1 MVQAVS
7 QLMTFQEFLAWK
19 PKTGRYGL
27 HDGVVIEMQPTG
39 PHVREASPEEKQVVG
54 LLNRKLN
61 VLIDQEDLD
70 CFIPNTAMVQP
81 LGYETGY
88 KPDVL
93 MVDRAAL
100 AQEPL
105 WERESVITLGDSVKL
120 VVEVTSTNW
129 PDDYARKFEDYEAM
143 GIAEYWIVE
152 HYRGLGGR
160 RYIGSPKQP
169 TITVCRLVEGVYET
183 QLFRQGESLV
193 SPSFPNLRLTADQI
207 FGAGT

>member
-7 QLMTFQEFLAWK
+7 QLMSFQEFLAWK
-19 PKTGRYGL
+19 PETGRYEL
-27 HDGVVIEMQPTG
+27 HDGVVVEMQPTG
-39 PHVREASPEEKQVVG
+39 PHEQVVG

-61 VLIDQEDLD
+61 ALLDQEDLNY
-70 CFIPNTAMVQP
+70 FIPNTAMVRP
-81 LGYETGY
+81 LGYQTGY

-93 MVDRAAL
+93 MVDMAAL

-105 WERESVITLGDSVKL
+105 WERESVITLGSSVKL

-143 GIAEYWIVE
+143 GIAEYWIVD
-152 HYRGLGGR
+152 YKGLGGR

-169 TITVCRLVEGVYET
+169 TITVCQLVEGVYET
-183 QLFRQGESLV
+183 QLFRRGESLV
-193 SPSFPNLRLTADQI
+193 SPSFPGLRLTTDHFFAA
-207 FGAGT
+207 GA

>member
-19 PKTGRYGL
+19 PETGRYEL

-39 PHVREASPEEKQVVG
+39 SHERVVG

-61 VLIDQEDLD
+61 VLMEQEDLD

-81 LGYETGY
+81 LGFETGY
-88 KPDVL
+88 KPDIL
-93 MVDRAAL
+93 MINDAEL
-100 AQEPL
+100 AREPL
-105 WERESVITLGDSVKL
+105 WERESVITLGSSVKL
-120 VVEVTSTNW
+120 VVEGTSTNW

-143 GIAEYWIVE
+143 GIAEYWIVD
-152 HYRGLGGR
+152 YKGLGGR

-169 TITVCRLVEGVYET
+169 TITVCQLVDGIYET
-183 QLFRQGESLV
+183 RLFRRGESLV
-193 SPSFPNLRLTADQI
+193 SPSFPSLRLTTDQV
-207 FGAGT
+207 FAAGEM

>member
-7 QLMTFQEFLAWK
+7 QLMNFQEFLAWK
-19 PKTGRYGL
+19 PETGRYEL
-27 HDGVVIEMQPTG
+27 HDGAIVEMQPTG
-39 PHVREASPEEKQVVG
+39 PHEQVVG

-61 VLIDQEDLD
+61 ALLDQEDLNY
-70 CFIPNTAMVQP
+70 FIPNTAMVRP
-81 LGYETGY
+81 LGYQTGY

-93 MVDRAAL
+93 MVDMAAL

-105 WERESVITLGDSVKL
+105 WERESVITLGSSVKL

-143 GIAEYWIVE
+143 GVAEYWIVD
-152 HYRGLGGR
+152 YRGLGGR

-169 TITVCRLVEGVYET
+169 TITVCQLVEGVYET
-183 QLFRQGESLV
+183 QLFRQGDEVV
-193 SPSFPNLRLTADQI
+193 SPSFPTLRLMADQV
-207 FGAGT
+207 FSAGA

>member
-7 QLMTFQEFLAWK
+7 QLMRFQEFLAWK
-19 PKTGRYGL
+19 PETGRYEL
-27 HDGVVIEMQPTG
+27 HDGVVVEMQPTG
-39 PHVREASPEEKQVVG
+39 PHEQVVG

-61 VLIDQEDLD
+61 ALLDQEDLNY
-70 CFIPNTAMVQP
+70 FIPNTAMVQP

-93 MVDRAAL
+93 MVDTAAL
-100 AQEPL
+100 VQEPL
-105 WERESVITLGDSVKL
+105 WERESVITLGSSVKL

-143 GIAEYWIVE
+143 GIAESWIVD
-152 HYRGLGGR
+152 YKGLGGR

-169 TITVCRLVEGVYET
+169 TITVYQLVEGVYET
-183 QLFRQGESLV
+183 QLFRRGESLT
-193 SPSFPNLRLTADQI
+193 SPSFPGLRLTTDQI
-207 FGAGT
+207 FAAGA